1 MGLLELKNVTL
12 KLDGKP
18 ILNDLS
24 IDFWEGHV
32 HAVVGPNGAGKSTLA
47 NTVMGLSG
55 YTDFEG
61 DLLFDGASLRGV
73 PVDERARRGIS
84 LSWQEPARFQGV
96 SVRTFIKA
104 AARDKTDATVKRCLE
119 AVGLEPARY
128 LKRAVDKTLSGGERK
143 RVEVASIL
151 AMQPRLVL
159 LDEPDSGIDV
169 AALDYI
175 FAAIDLLK
183 KNGSTVVVITHSA
196 TVLKHVE
203 HAFLLCFG
211 RLIDQGSVDKIQ
223 TYFENKCLP
232 CDQPGEVELGSW

>member
-1 MGLLELKNVTL
+1 MSAAIQTRELTHDFGEGKGLFDLP
-12 KLDGKP
+12 LDVPKGR
-18 ILNDLS
+18 
-24 IDFWEGHV
+24 V
-32 HAVVGPNGAGKSTLA
+32 HGFLGPNGAGKTTTFYMVVGLA
-47 NTVMGLSG
+47 QPDGGQVFLGDEEITGLPM
-55 YTDFEG
+55 YQ
-61 DLLFDGASLRGV
+61 
-73 PVDERARRGIS
+73 RARRGIS